1 MRGYAEK
8 YGEIIE
14 SRLEVGTAWCWAC
27 APLTD
32 TPWELGSAKTEEALR
47 LALDRLGLSI
57 DWNLG
62 LRPAQANAN
71 IAAVRAALAVV
82 AQGGQEMA
90 AALPHHVKLRLLDAS
105 VLLGM
110 PKIAAS
116 LSNAVGQPRCVRLL
130 TFFDMAL
137 ALCQPM
143 ILEAAVCAG
152 ADFSSLYRHIEVL
165 GSGFWY
171 YHLSLF
177 DLAILGGH
185 GDAANVLSRAKMHG
199 FSLSRADLDWKDAW
213 EYMVEDFGGWSYN
226 KLQVAPAGQRWD
238 AVSLVVKCAFRRIGA
253 KFGPA
258 LLQLAGLECSAVSLN
273 LILGFLVELPA
284 SLLDL
289 AEAEG
294 LRPDYSCRAGV
305 CGSCETRVIS
315 GDVAYRDPPL
325 AAIAE
330 DSALICCAHPA
341 TIKGDL
347 VLDL

>member
-289 AEAEG
+289 ADEIGSIRGEVDA
-294 LRPDYSCRAGV
+294 LQVMVCRGF
-305 CGSCETRVIS
+305 
-315 GDVAYRDPPL
+315 
-325 AAIAE
+325 E
-330 DSALICCAHPA
+330 D
-341 TIKGDL
+341 KDR
-347 VLDL
+347 

>member
-1 MRGYAEK
+1 MDSVEDGFFAFSENRYHALCLRGYAEK
-8 YGEIIE
+8 DGEIIE

-27 APLTD
+27 APLGD
-32 TPWELGSAKTEEALR
+32 TPWELGSGSVLTEEALR

-62 LRPAQANAN
+62 LRAAQANAN
-71 IAAVRAALAVV
+71 IPAVRAALAVV

-116 LSNAVGQPRCVRLL
+116 LSNAVGQPRRVRLL
-130 TFFDMAL
+130 TFFDMAR

-143 ILEAAVCAG
+143 VLEAAVCAG
-152 ADFSSLYRHIEVL
+152 ADFSVLYRHIEVL

-185 GDAANVLSRAKMHG
+185 GGSANVLCRAEMHG
-199 FSLSRADLDWKDAW
+199 FSLSRADLDWEDAW
-213 EYMVEDFGGWSYN
+213 EYMVKDFGGWSYN

-258 LLQLAGLECSAVSLN
+258 LLQLAGLECFAVV
-273 LILGFLVELPA
+273 LILRFLVELPA

-289 AEAEG
+289 AVYQK
-294 LRPDYSCRAGV
+294 RPY
-305 CGSCETRVIS
+305 I
-315 GDVAYRDPPL
+315 
-325 AAIAE
+325 
-330 DSALICCAHPA
+330 
-341 TIKGDL
+341 
-347 VLDL
+347 VL